1 MPAGG
6 RADDRAMIV
15 SGSPGGYAAR
25 RVLAGI
31 VALPFTGYALL
42 ALAGLLRPRFEPIG
56 TMLFLVS
63 ATWAALLWWFALRGH
78 IEESRA
84 HMRVTLIGG
93 FVIGGIAFAA
103 GFFGPIVFTP
113 EANQGPLLGIF
124 VTGPLGFVVG
134 VAGGWLYG
142 HTRRHPPDGLARA
155 A

>member
-103 GFFGPIVFTP
+103 G
-113 EANQGPLLGIF
+113 IF